1 MESNPPS
8 STDRHRILL
17 GGVARALGHLLRDNL
32 AEAIPEAFREA
43 GEATDVD
50 RVYFFEVEEEE
61 QDGELIMSQRYE
73 WARDTVSAEID
84 NPDLQGIPFR
94 ETVPRWH
101 RLLTQKHPV
110 SGLVRTFPEEER
122 ALLDP
127 QGILSLLVLPV
138 HLEGTL
144 RGFVGFDD
152 CRNERV
158 WDETELT
165 TLAAVASSLGE
176 AILRLRDRRA
186 HAEMQ
191 VRYRQVVEGV
201 RDVVFQ
207 TDAQGNWILLNPAW
221 ERLTGFAVGETLGRS
236 VLDFVWEDDRDLVS
250 QTFAQLRADSAESQL
265 QEIRIRTRA
274 GGFRWADVLIHV
286 RREGGAFEGLN
297 GTLHDVTE
305 RREAHRVLTEAL
317 QRERELGELKSRFV
331 AMASHELRTPLTTI
345 KSSAELLSQF
355 GEQWTAERRA
365 KLFDRIFSN
374 VDHMGELIA
383 DVLMLGRAGSD
394 QMPFSPLPLDLSQTV
409 RELARGIH
417 RAEAP
422 TRTLETDLPEAPLE
436 AFADPKLLQ
445 LLLRNLL
452 SNAFKYAPSGPV
464 RLRLACQGDAVVL
477 SVADQG
483 IGIDEADRTRVFEPF
498 GRAQRAEA
506 FPGTGLGLPIALRVA
521 ELHGGTLGF
530 DSTPD
535 VGTTFHA
542 RFPLR
547 PS

>member
-1 MESNPPS
+1 
-8 STDRHRILL
+8 
-17 GGVARALGHLLRDNL
+17 
-32 AEAIPEAFREA
+32 
-43 GEATDVD
+43 
-50 RVYFFEVEEEE
+50 
-61 QDGELIMSQRYE
+61 
-73 WARDTVSAEID
+73 
-84 NPDLQGIPFR
+84 
-94 ETVPRWH
+94 
-101 RLLTQKHPV
+101 
-110 SGLVRTFPEEER
+110 
-122 ALLDP
+122 
-127 QGILSLLVLPV
+127 
-138 HLEGTL
+138 
-144 RGFVGFDD
+144 
-152 CRNERV
+152 
-158 WDETELT
+158 
-165 TLAAVASSLGE
+165 
-176 AILRLRDRRA
+176 
-186 HAEMQ
+186 
-191 VRYRQVVEGV
+191 
-201 RDVVFQ
+201 
-207 TDAQGNWILLNPAW
+207 
-221 ERLTGFAVGETLGRS
+221 
-236 VLDFVWEDDRDLVS
+236 
-250 QTFAQLRADSAESQL
+250 
-265 QEIRIRTRA
+265 
-274 GGFRWADVLIHV
+274 
-286 RREGGAFEGLN
+286 
-297 GTLHDVTE
+297 
-305 RREAHRVLTEAL
+305 
-317 QRERELGELKSRFV
+317 
-331 AMASHELRTPLTTI
+331 
-345 KSSAELLSQF
+345 
-355 GEQWTAERRA
+355 
-365 KLFDRIFSN
+365 
-374 VDHMGELIA
+374 
-383 DVLMLGRAGSD
+383 MLGRAGSD